1 MVWVLVHFSYR
12 SSIFSSSSQSGV
24 SSSVGGVVVKD
35 VFAEHQLTPSRADSH
50 SHRKIVRSGLKP
62 SAPADTEDEEPV
74 ENQNLANEHDD
85 ANDDADVVPEDND
98 GDGNDI
104 EDFVAAFRPKGLYS
118 LQSGDIE
125 GKRIRISSLGSG
137 PTLVVNVASH
147 CGYTDPNYRGIG
159 QLMKTHG
166 HLVNVI
172 GFPCDQFGHQEPGDH
187 EEIRKFVSSSYP
199 EAYGSMALME
209 KVDVNGANSHPVY
222 TFLKE
227 SSRRHGV
234 PDAPLEWN
242 FVKFLVG
249 KDGEVIRRYPP
260 TFDLQ
265 QIARDVEEAAR
276 T

>member
-1 MVWVLVHFSYR
+1 MVWLVIHFSFSYR
-12 SSIFSSSSQSGV
+12 RSSNSLS
-24 SSSVGGVVVKD
+24 GGVVVKD

-50 SHRKIVRSGLKP
+50 SHRKIIRSGLKP

-85 ANDDADVVPEDND
+85 ANVDADVVPEDND
-98 GDGNDI
+98 GDGNGNGNDI

-159 QLMKTHG
+159 ELMKTHG

-227 SSRRHGV
+227 SARRHGV

-260 TFDLQ
+260 AFDLQ